1 MPTRLMPPDSPH
13 RPAVDA
19 TETPATPAHRG
30 PRLLPI
36 RRASKPPL
44 RSKKESDPSCLQRGG
59 ASVLSR
65 VFPRQT
71 RESPFFGRFDRL
83 AVYDRNARLRF
94 PIGSE
99 ANLPAQAIVD
109 SIEGPIESP
118 APVTSVDRRVVRKI
132 PGQIA
137 PLAPSAHQIKNC
149 IDDFTTVEFRRTTCR
164 LPGKQ
169 RSDLG
174 PLIIGQVRRISASHD
189 GCMLEGK
196 APD

>member
-13 RPAVDA
+13 RPATDA
-19 TETPATPAHRG
+19 GGSPASSVRRG
-30 PRLLPI
+30 PTPRPI
-36 RRASKPPL
+36 RPASKL
-44 RSKKESDPSCLQRGG
+44 RLCSRRGSVPSCLQQGG
-59 ASVLSR
+59 VSGLSP
-65 VFPRQT
+65 VSPRQT